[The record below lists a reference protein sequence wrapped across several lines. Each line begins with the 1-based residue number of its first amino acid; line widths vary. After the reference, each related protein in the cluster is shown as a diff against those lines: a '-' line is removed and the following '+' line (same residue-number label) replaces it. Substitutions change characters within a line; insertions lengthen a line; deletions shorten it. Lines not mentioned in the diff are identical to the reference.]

1 MPSSNTLIELHDLS
15 CERAD
20 RVLFEKLSL
29 SIEPGQ
35 LLEVSGPNGSGKST
49 LLRVVCGLAQAY
61 SGSITWRGK
70 DLRDCWHQFQH
81 DCLFIGHA
89 AGIKRNLT
97 AWENLRWSSALKGA
111 FSTQLAELAFEQL
124 ELQGYEH
131 QPCYTLSAGQQRR
144 VALARLYTV
153 AARLWI
159 LDEPFTA
166 LDKAGIDKLQNLF
179 QRHLEAGGAILVATH
194 QTIDGIANV
203 RHLQLA
209 SSDATYT
216 ES

>member
-1 MPSSNTLIELHDLS
+1 MPSSNSLIELHDLS

-20 RVLFEKLSL
+20 RILFENLSL

-35 LLEVSGPNGSGKST
+35 LLEISGPNGSGKST

-61 SGSITWRGK
+61 SGAITWRGK
-70 DLRDCWHQFQH
+70 NLRDCWHQFQH

-111 FSTQLAELAFEQL
+111 FSSQLAELAFEQL

-166 LDKAGIDKLQNLF
+166 LDKAGIDKLQQLF
-179 QRHLEAGGAILVATH
+179 QRHLQAGGAILVATH
-194 QTIDGIANV
+194 QAISGVANT

-209 SSDATYT
+209 PTGNVC
-216 ES
+216 

>member
-1 MPSSNTLIELHDLS
+1 MSSTNTLIELNHLR

-20 RVLFEKLSL
+20 RILFDNLSV
-29 SIEPGQ
+29 SVEPGQ
-35 LLEVSGPNGSGKST
+35 LLEISGPNGSGKST

-70 DLRDCWHQFQH
+70 DLRHCWHQYQH

-89 AGIKRNLT
+89 AGIKKNLT

-111 FSTQLAELAFEQL
+111 FSMQLATLAFEQL
-124 ELQGYEH
+124 ALQGYEH

-166 LDKAGIDKLQNLF
+166 LDKAGVDNLQKLF

-194 QTIDGIANV
+194 QAISGVANV

-209 SSDATYT
+209 PTDAAYT
-216 ES
+216 DL